1 MVKLGSHFRI
11 ERGSSH
17 SEAEYSPGEIPF
29 VSSTERLNGVASY
42 VTPFDADKV
51 FPGGVIS
58 ISCFGHAFYQPG
70 PFLPKANGGSAVT
83 VLTPSV
89 AKNVPWLIAFCAVFN
104 QTHKWRFGFGRMA
117 AGQSRLDGLELDGDL
132 IERIASQVKM
142 ASPKPVALEAGV
154 LQQVVD
160 KLRELYGD
168 CPTIGEVF
176 ELKQGKAT
184 AVAYLAETGNIP
196 VVSATE
202 KEVNA
207 VTGYL
212 FTSEE
217 ELMPAGSISVAKDGK
232 PGVARVQPV
241 PYRAT
246 EHALALI
253 PKDSWLNG
261 EKLVLAALIERQCW
275 RFSFARAAGESRLSA
290 LNLLDGF
297 LFSKPDFPQPNPDSE
312 Q

>member
-1 MVKLGSHFRI
+1 MVKISELFEVKRGTCAAIDAYENGATPLVSASTYNQGVVGFVSAPEEKLFPAGSI
-11 ERGSSH
+11 SVAVIGDGSSCFACLQSREFH
-17 SEAEYSPGEIPF
+17 ASINTEVLIPRRQL
-29 VSSTERLNGVASY
+29 ST
-42 VTPFDADKV
+42 
-51 FPGGVIS
+51 
-58 ISCFGHAFYQPG
+58 HQ
-70 PFLPKANGGSAVT
+70 
-83 VLTPSV
+83 
-89 AKNVPWLIAFCAVFN
+89 LIAVAAWIRSS
-104 QTHKWRFGFGRMA
+104 KWRFHYGRIV
-117 AGQSRLDGLELDGDL
+117 GGRLKNLELDEAV
-132 IERIASQVKM
+132 IERIASQVTL

-168 CPTIGEVF
+168 SPTLGDVF

-207 VTGYL
+207 VAGYL

-232 PGVARVQPV
+232 PGVARMQPV

-253 PKDSWLNG
+253 PKESWLNG
-261 EKLVLAALIERQCW
+261 ERLVLAALIERQCW

-297 LFSKPDFPQPNPDSE
+297 LSSKPDFPQPNPISA